1 MAFEKPV
8 FGSPEFRAMYLK
20 KGTSHKPSVPA
31 AATNGVRTVR
41 FKNGK
46 ILQFGVKS
54 KMKLKTWQLV
64 LGGIAGAL
72 VVQHLIAQKGTSIVS
87 KVFAGWGHG
96 EMPTPFG
103 RGGAPW
109 GLGYG
114 GGGGHGGY
122 PYGRGHEYVGA
133 VNRGGFKGGAGM
145 PFGPGP
151 WPTQNATPP
160 AEEGVAPQRP
170 SMPPG
175 PAMDMTNVMPAEIVD
190 PLMPPGPAMTPT
202 DMTGWGVMT
211 MPAPFGRGGP
221 PYGMGYGGG
230 GGHGGWPYG
239 GYDGSYPWWG

>member
-1 MAFEKPV
+1 MASELK
-8 FGSPEFRAMYLK
+8 FGSPEWRAKYMK
-20 KGTSHKPSVPA
+20 KGATRKASSPFGPA
-31 AATNGVRTVR
+31 TVSNGVKTVR
-41 FKNGK
+41 LRNGK
-46 ILQFGVKS
+46 ILQFGLKA
-54 KMKLKTWQLV
+54 KKLKTWQLV
-64 LGGIAGAL
+64 IGGVVGAL
-72 VVQHLIAQKGTSIVS
+72 VVQHLIAPKGTSIVS
-87 KVFAGWGHG
+87 KVFTGWGHG

-114 GGGGHGGY
+114 GGGGHGGW
-122 PYGRGHEYVGA
+122 PYGRGLEYVGA

-160 AEEGVAPQRP
+160 ADGGVAPQRP

-175 PAMDMTNVMPAEIVD
+175 PAMDMANVEPA
-190 PLMPPGPAMTPT
+190 T

-211 MPAPFGRGGP
+211 MPAPFGRGGAP
-221 PYGMGYGGG
+221 WGLGYGGG

-239 GYDGSYPWWG
+239 GYDGGGAYPWWG

>member
-1 MAFEKPV
+1 LENKMASELK
-8 FGSPEFRAMYLK
+8 FGSPEWRAKYMK
-20 KGTSHKPSVPA
+20 KKSSNATLRTSLGAMKDYSPLVA
-31 AATNGVRTVR
+31 ANGVKTVR

-46 ILQFGVKS
+46 VLQFGLKS
-54 KMKLKTWQLV
+54 KALKLKTWQLV
-64 LGGIAGAL
+64 LGGLGGAL
-72 VVQHLIAQKGTSIVS
+72 LLQHLIAPKGTSIVS
-87 KVFAGWGHG
+87 KVFTGWGHG
-96 EMPTPFG
+96 EMPSPFG

-114 GGGGHGGY
+114 GGGGHGGW
-122 PYGRGHEYVGA
+122 PYGRGNEYVGA

-160 AEEGVAPQRP
+160 ASDGVAPDRP

-175 PAMDMTNVMPAEIVD
+175 SA
-190 PLMPPGPAMTPT
+190 T

-221 PYGMGYGGG
+221 PFGMGYGGG
-230 GGHGGWPYG
+230 GGHGGWPSG
-239 GYDGSYPWWG
+239 GYDGGGAYPWWE